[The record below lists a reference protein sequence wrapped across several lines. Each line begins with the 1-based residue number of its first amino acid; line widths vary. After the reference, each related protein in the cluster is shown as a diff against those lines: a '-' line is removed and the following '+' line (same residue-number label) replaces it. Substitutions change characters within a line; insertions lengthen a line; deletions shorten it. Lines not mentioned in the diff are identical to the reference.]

1 MEVLLD
7 KLLYGAPTLTLVFA
21 WLFWDQRLQNRRL
34 MRDFLSRFD
43 RQVQILEVLKERL
56 K

>member
-1 MEVLLD
+1 MEALLE

-34 MRDFLSRFD
+34 VREFLSRFD
-43 RQVQILEVLKERL
+43 RQIQVLEVLKERL
-56 K
+56 R